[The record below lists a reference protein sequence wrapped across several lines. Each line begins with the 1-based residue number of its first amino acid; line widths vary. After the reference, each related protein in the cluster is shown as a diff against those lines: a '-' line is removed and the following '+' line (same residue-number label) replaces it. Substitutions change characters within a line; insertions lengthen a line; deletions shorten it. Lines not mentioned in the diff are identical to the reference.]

1 MTSID
6 IKAIPPPLHFDAN
19 GVCRVSDT
27 RVTLLTLIEAFLEG
41 VTPEEIY
48 QDYPSVPSVGLAEV
62 YAVVAFYLGHR
73 DEIDAY
79 LDTVREREA
88 HVIEEIKLRS
98 PLSEI
103 RRRLLRER
111 RSLRD
116 LVPRRRESKAQ
127 DHQRL
132 VTPKPVRGCNSRTGC
147 RVDGRRR

>member
-48 QDYPSVPSVGLAEV
+48 QDYPSVPSVGLANV

-88 HVIEEIKLRS
+88 QVIEEIKLRS

-103 RRRLLRER
+103 RRRLLARKTQ
-111 RSLRD
+111 
-116 LVPRRRESKAQ
+116 PA
-127 DHQRL
+127 
-132 VTPKPVRGCNSRTGC
+132 
-147 RVDGRRR
+147 